1 MPGDPLFDEDHII
14 HLLQSPVKVENID
27 LLQSGT
33 VQTICDLFDRKAT
46 REEFI
51 AGLALGLQLYGMLAK
66 FWLLDNIEETTKQ
79 FDGHLP
85 QEKWDSARSTSVA
98 VITEQR
104 KSMIDLVER
113 LKQCPTA
120 KDPIS

>member
-1 MPGDPLFDEDHII
+1 MPGDPMFDEDHII

-27 LLQSGT
+27 LLQSGA
-33 VQTICDLFDRKAT
+33 VQTICDLYDRKAT
-46 REEFI
+46 RDEFI

-66 FWLLDNIEETTKQ
+66 FWLLDNIEETTKK
-79 FDGHLP
+79 FDGNLP
-85 QEKWDSARSTSVA
+85 QDKWDIARAQSVA

-104 KSMIDLVER
+104 RSMVDLVER
-113 LKQCPTA
+113 LKQCPTS

>member
-27 LLQSGT
+27 LLQAGS
-33 VQTICDLFDRKAT
+33 VQTICDLFDRKVT

-66 FWLLDNIEETTKQ
+66 LWLLDNIESLTKQ
-79 FDGHLP
+79 FDGHMP
-85 QEKWDSARSTSVA
+85 QEKWDAARSQSLM

-104 KSMIDLVER
+104 VSMIDLVER
-113 LKQCPTA
+113 LKQCPTS